1 MDWSNSYRFFDS
13 VEEIYDLLDQAGQ
26 AIRDIYNHSEL
37 SVEFKSDNSPVT
49 AADIRSNLIITEGLN
64 AMYNGIPILSE
75 EEAIPDYSERKKWDY
90 LWVLDPLDG
99 TKGFIN
105 KNGEFTINLGL
116 VLRDTVV
123 AGFIYVPIDHRMYF
137 AFKGMGAY
145 HYQQNERH
153 IRLHANNVNKQ
164 AKGIKVLVSRHHKD
178 ALTQS
183 HIDTLNTPITLERGA
198 ALKFV
203 SIASGEADYYPKMA
217 SIMEWDTAPGQILIE
232 EAGGSVLDV
241 DMGLPLRYN
250 KPEMNNPFFIA
261 FGKIIT

>member
-1 MDWSNSYRFFDS
+1 MDWSNTHRFFDS
-13 VEEIYDLLDQAGQ
+13 VEEIYDLLDKAGQ
-26 AIRDIYNHSEL
+26 VIRDIYSQSEVN
-37 SVEFKSDNSPVT
+37 VEFKSDNSPVT
-49 AADIRSNLIITEGLN
+49 LADIRSNIIITEGLN
-64 AMYNGIPILSE
+64 ALYNSIPILSE
-75 EEAIPDYSERKKWDY
+75 EGIIPDYSERKNWDY

-105 KNGEFTINLGL
+105 KTGEFTINLGL

-123 AGFIYVPIDHRMYF
+123 AGFIYVPISQKMYF
-137 AFKGMGAY
+137 AFKGKGAY
-145 HYQQNERH
+145 HYQHDKRH
-153 IRLHANNVNKQ
+153 IRLYANDVNLR

-178 ALTQS
+178 TVTQS
-183 HIDTLNTPITLERGA
+183 HINTLNDPITLERGA

-203 SIASGEADYYPKMA
+203 SIASGEADYYPKMG

-250 KPEMNNPFFIA
+250 KPEMNNDFFIA
-261 FGKIIT
+261 SGKIII